1 MENLIEVSDSAV
13 DELKN
18 QGISKDEFLRIALVE
33 GGCSGLSYQLHSDT
47 VATAFD
53 TVLFE
58 DDQINVVTDKQS
70 LQHLRGL
77 RLDYSSDL
85 INVGF
90 RFHNPNAVETCG
102 CGHSMKV

>member
-1 MENLIEVSDSAV
+1 MENLIDVSESAV
-13 DELKN
+13 HELVK

-47 VATAFD
+47 VATPFD

-58 DDQINVVTDKQS
+58 DDQIKVVTDKQS

-77 RLDYSSDL
+77 ELDYSSDL

-90 RFHNPNAVETCG
+90 RFNNPNAVETCG